1 MGSALRTFSLQAC
14 TISMGGAPITG
25 FTADDAISFEPSN
38 PSFEEV
44 TGADGDLSMAQK
56 AVTWKVKVSLSQT
69 SKTNDAFSAIL
80 NADIISGTGVLP
92 FGFADPRGTTVF
104 ALTASRIMGFP
115 SAAVGS
121 TIKTREWN
129 ISGVG
134 FGFIGGN

>member
-1 MGSALRTFSLQAC
+1 MAALRTFSLQAC
-14 TISMGGAPITG
+14 TITFGGTAITG
-25 FTADDAISFEPSN
+25 FTADDAVSFEPSN
-38 PSFEEV
+38 ASYEEV
-44 TGADGDLSMAQK
+44 VGVDGDISMAQK

-80 NADIISGTGVLP
+80 NADIITGAGVLP
-92 FGFADPRGTTVF
+92 FGYVDPRGTTVF

-121 TIKTREWN
+121 TIKPREWN